1 MTEAVDETRPI
12 RFAEGPVVYLP
23 HEEFGLVDLA
33 VILVRRWLWIVA
45 GLIIVWLATYWTLSR
60 AIVRYESRGVVKIG
74 HNRVSLPITPTK
86 DQQDVLLEAAPV
98 AALRVSREYAAHSP
112 LGQKFGG
119 AYVSDAAFER
129 GADELLTIASR
140 AASPEAARDFLN
152 AVLVEFV
159 EYHKTLYSA
168 ERAVLQQRLE
178 MIANEKQRIS
188 AELRSLEQTPAKADQ
203 NETLLAVK
211 QLSRAQFLQQEL
223 SLEQES
229 VRLQR
234 DIINLQSPPTQRIS
248 NATLPTTPVEPRRNM
263 TWAIGTGLGL
273 LFGCGLA
280 FFFEFLQQVVRR
292 LRQPE
297 HASGRALTTPPT

>member
-1 MTEAVDETRPI
+1 MTDAVNEARPF
-12 RFAEGPVVYLP
+12 RLAEGPVVYVP
-23 HEEFGLVDLA
+23 HEEFGLIDVA

-45 GLIIVWLATYWTLSR
+45 GLSIVWMATYWTLSR

-112 LGQKFGG
+112 LGQRFGG
-119 AYVSDAAFER
+119 AYVSDATFER
-129 GADELLTIASR
+129 GADELLTIAAR
-140 AASPEAARDFLN
+140 ASTPEASRDFLN
-152 AVLVEFV
+152 AVLSEFV
-159 EYHKTLYSA
+159 EHHQTLYSA
-168 ERAVLQQRLE
+168 ERAVLQQRLTR
-178 MIANEKQRIS
+178 IANEQQRIS
-188 AELRSLEQTPAKADQ
+188 VELHSLEQAPTKVDQ
-203 NETLLAVK
+203 NDALLAVR

-248 NATLPTTPVEPRRNM
+248 NATLPSAPVEPRRNM

-280 FFFEFLQQVVRR
+280 FGFEFLQQVVRR
-292 LRQPE
+292 LRLPE
-297 HASGRALTTPPT
+297 HRPGCSLTIPPV

>member
-1 MTEAVDETRPI
+1 MTEAVDETRSV
-12 RFAEGPVVYLP
+12 RLAEGPVVYLP

-33 VILVRRWLWIVA
+33 IVLVRRWLWIVA
-45 GLIIVWLATYWTLSR
+45 GLLIVWAATYVTLAR

-98 AALRVSREYAAHSP
+98 AALRVSREYPAHSP

-140 AASPEAARDFLN
+140 GYSPEATRDFLN
-152 AVLVEFV
+152 AVLDEFV
-159 EYHKTLYSA
+159 AYHKTLYSE
-168 ERAVLQQRLE
+168 ERKVLQQRIE
-178 MIANEKQRIS
+178 MIAKEQDRIS
-188 AELRSLEQTPAKADQ
+188 AELRSLEQAPTKVDQ
-203 NETLLAVK
+203 NESLLALR
-211 QLSRAQFLQQEL
+211 QLSRAQFMQQEL
-223 SLEQES
+223 SLQQES

-234 DIINLQSPPTQRIS
+234 DIINLQSPPTQKIS
-248 NATLPTTPVEPRRNM
+248 NAFLPAAPVEPRRNM
-263 TWAIGTGLGL
+263 TWSIGTGLGL

-280 FFFEFLQQVVRR
+280 FFFEFLQQVREK
-292 LRQPE
+292 LREPKPNRG
-297 HASGRALTTPPT
+297 AGLATPRH